1 MNQGWWIP
9 AAIAAL
15 SLLSGCRNSN
25 TQVID
30 ASSGAPREVAPT
42 QDLVGMARP
51 PIPDL
56 PIPIGF
62 SLDEGRS
69 RNYTIGSGRIVDHV
83 YRGKGDKL
91 AVKQFYERQMVIQR
105 WALVSAMFVTGDIAL
120 DFEKEN
126 ERCHIV
132 IKDVG
137 TWSSRVEVVVTITT
151 SARLPAPA
159 VRKPN

>member
-1 MNQGWWIP
+1 MNHGWGM
-9 AAIAAL
+9 AAVVAAV
-15 SLLSGCRNSN
+15 LLCGCGNSN

-30 ASSGAPREVAPT
+30 ASSGAPRAVAPT
-42 QDLVGMARP
+42 QDLVGTARP

-83 YRGKGDKL
+83 YRGKGDKV
-91 AVKQFYERQMVIQR
+91 AVKQFYERQMGIQR
-105 WALVSAMFVTGDIAL
+105 WSLVSAMFVTGDIAL
-120 DFEKEN
+120 DFEKDN

-132 IKDVG
+132 IKDAG
-137 TWSSRVEVVVTITT
+137 SWLSSKVEVGVTITT
-151 SARLPAPA
+151 SARLQTPS

>member
-1 MNQGWWIP
+1 MNQGWWM
-9 AAIAAL
+9 AATVVAV
-15 SLLSGCRNSN
+15 LLLCGCGN

-30 ASSGAPREVAPT
+30 ASSGAPREVAPA
-42 QDLVGMARP
+42 QDLVGTARP

-69 RNYTIGSGRIVDHV
+69 RNYTIGSGRIVDHL

-91 AVKQFYERQMVIQR
+91 AVKQFYERQMGIQR

-120 DFEKEN
+120 DFEKDN
-126 ERCHIV
+126 ERCHVV
-132 IKDVG
+132 IKDAG
-137 TWSSRVEVVVTITT
+137 SWLSSRVEVGVTITT
-151 SARLPAPA
+151 SARLQTPS